1 METVNYQGKGLNQE
15 VVISFDDCIIENTIC
30 LRFPHLLEQINEL
43 LDDESLTKC
52 KEVSRIMCSVTKNQE
67 FGRFFTKRVIQS
79 YIKNSREYGEEW
91 NIVLNKLSIKR
102 LKEFEVLVKGFYRG
116 LDKSRQEYQLSPL
129 HIAAERGHLDFC
141 KCIAKFSTIKCY
153 KWSPLHFSVQAG
165 WLEVSKFLYK
175 EIEDKQPITIFH
187 GVQHLAAKN
196 GHLDIY
202 RFLHESLNDINPIM
216 QEQIT
221 PLHFAAQYGHFDVCK
236 YICDNTVLVKP
247 LRSDGNTPLT
257 LAVHRGNIKI
267 ARLLHRR
274 NRPRLRIHCI
284 ITFLFLI
291 ISLILNIYY
300 LMHRLFLGL
309 TIPFFGSFW
318 LFVIILVQ
326 ILCFLFVSTI
336 IVWEI
341 VNDIRFCLWTSP
353 KLDY

>member
-1 METVNYQGKGLNQE
+1 MATVNYQGKQLNQE
-15 VVISFDDCIIENTIC
+15 VVINFEDCIIENTIC
-30 LRFPHLLEQINEL
+30 FRFPHLLEQINEL

-52 KEVSRIMCSVTKNQE
+52 KEVSRIMCSVTENQE

-91 NIVLNKLSIKR
+91 KIVLNRLGVKR
-102 LKEFEVLVKGFYRG
+102 LKEFEVLVKGFYKG
-116 LDKSRQEYQLSPL
+116 LDKSRQEYQWSPL

-153 KWSPLHFSVQAG
+153 KWSPFHFSVQAG

-175 EIEDKQPITIFH
+175 EIEDKQPIEIFH

-236 YICDNTVLVKP
+236 YICDNTVLVQP

-257 LAVHRGNIKI
+257 LAVHRGHIKI
-267 ARLLHRR
+267 ARLLHGR
-274 NRPRLRIHCI
+274 NRPMLRIALMI
-284 ITFLFLI
+284 SFFLLI
-291 ISLILNIYY
+291 MALIFNIYEGIHK
-300 LMHRLFLGL
+300 LPFLEFLAFIAEIYCL
-309 TIPFFGSFW
+309 TLLSSP
-318 LFVIILVQ
+318 
-326 ILCFLFVSTI
+326 TI
-336 IVWEI
+336 WEI
-341 VNDIRFCLWTSP
+341 LNDIRFCLWNSP
-353 KLDY
+353 KLIY

>member
-1 METVNYQGKGLNQE
+1 MATVNYQGKRLNQE
-15 VVISFDDCIIENTIC
+15 VVINFDDCIIENTIC
-30 LRFPHLLEQINEL
+30 LRFPHLWEQINEL

-67 FGRFFTKRVIQS
+67 SGRFFTKRVIQS
-79 YIKNSREYGEEW
+79 YIKNSREYEEEW
-91 NIVLNKLSIKR
+91 KIVLNKLGVNR
-102 LKEFEVLVKGFYRG
+102 LKEFEVLVRGFYRG
-116 LDKSRQEYQLSPL
+116 LDKSRREYQWSPL

-141 KCIAKFSTIKCY
+141 KCIAKFSTIKCS
-153 KWSPLHFSVQAG
+153 KWSPLHFSVQNG
-165 WLEVSKFLYK
+165 WLEVSRFLYK
-175 EIEDKQPITIFH
+175 EIKDKQPIRIFH

-236 YICDNTVLVKP
+236 YICDNTVLVQP

-257 LAVHRGNIKI
+257 LAVHRGHIKI
-267 ARLLHRR
+267 TRLLHRR
-274 NRPRLRIHCI
+274 NYPISRTLAI
-284 ITFLFLI
+284 ITFLVLI
-291 ISLILNIYY
+291 ISLILDFYELIYDSS
-300 LMHRLFLGL
+300 LIHPFL
-309 TIPFFGSFW
+309 GSFW
-318 LFVIILVQ
+318 FYVIIAVE
-326 ILCFLFVSTI
+326 IFCFLFVSTI

-353 KLDY
+353 KLDYY